1 MEIKFLGGASQV
13 GRLGMLLHRGTQM
26 LLFDYGL
33 LPSRPPQ
40 YPIEAP
46 PVDAML
52 LSHAH
57 LDHSGMI
64 PWLTA
69 AYDIEVYGT
78 PPTLEVADLLLED
91 SLKVANN
98 EGFRS
103 AFDEEDIIR
112 ARELFRPFEFRDTL
126 DIGGLEILTHSAGH
140 IPGATMYEVNAEKT
154 ILFSGDIHTLNSDLV
169 IGAKPVKCDILV
181 LESTYAGRQHLP
193 REQVQKDFLRKVRAV
208 RQRGGMAVVPA
219 FAVGRTQDI
228 LLTLARERFDMW
240 LDGMGKTVNSI
251 YVNYPGYVRS
261 VGKLRSAM
269 QRTRLISGRL
279 GMEKA
284 IRGEVIVTTS
294 GMLDGGPVLS
304 VIEKIREDKNSAILL
319 TGYQVE
325 GTNGRRLLE
334 KGSVDLYGV
343 EVFPKCEVAKF
354 DFSAHAGHDDLV
366 RFVEACDP
374 EKVVLMHGDNRQLL
388 ADAIQGREVL
398 MPKEDE
404 WVTL

>member
-112 ARELFRPFEFRDTL
+112 ARELFRPF
-126 DIGGLEILTHSAGH
+126 
-140 IPGATMYEVNAEKT
+140 
-154 ILFSGDIHTLNSDLV
+154 
-169 IGAKPVKCDILV
+169 
-181 LESTYAGRQHLP
+181 
-193 REQVQKDFLRKVRAV
+193 
-208 RQRGGMAVVPA
+208 
-219 FAVGRTQDI
+219 
-228 LLTLARERFDMW
+228 
-240 LDGMGKTVNSI
+240 
-251 YVNYPGYVRS
+251 
-261 VGKLRSAM
+261 
-269 QRTRLISGRL
+269 
-279 GMEKA
+279 
-284 IRGEVIVTTS
+284 
-294 GMLDGGPVLS
+294 
-304 VIEKIREDKNSAILL
+304 
-319 TGYQVE
+319 
-325 GTNGRRLLE
+325 
-334 KGSVDLYGV
+334 
-343 EVFPKCEVAKF
+343 
-354 DFSAHAGHDDLV
+354 
-366 RFVEACDP
+366 
-374 EKVVLMHGDNRQLL
+374 
-388 ADAIQGREVL
+388 
-398 MPKEDE
+398 
-404 WVTL
+404 